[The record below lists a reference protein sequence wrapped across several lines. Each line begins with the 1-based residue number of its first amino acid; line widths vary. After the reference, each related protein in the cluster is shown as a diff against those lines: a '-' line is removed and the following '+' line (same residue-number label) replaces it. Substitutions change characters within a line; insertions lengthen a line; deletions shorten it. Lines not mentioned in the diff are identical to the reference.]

1 MQIVCA
7 YLYVISKYGYPP
19 PADASL
25 NYLREMK
32 ALGFSYVELEGI
44 REKHLMD
51 MYKIREDIAEQL
63 NALELQLPV
72 YCTVLPKLL
81 SPIAGVRAR
90 QLELFR
96 FGCETAQSFGARYI
110 LDNCPVAPFEFP
122 EDLPVVRHYDE
133 AVLADARL
141 PKDFSWP
148 NFYELAV
155 STYQGLCDIA
165 KEYSLTYL
173 MHPAVGTLFA
183 TPISFLAFRKNVDR
197 ENLGYNF
204 DTANLIA
211 LQQNLSLSLRQLI
224 DYTPY
229 IHISDTSLKHHQHLP
244 LGGGDI
250 NWDVFFEDLDNL
262 DFDGLVGVDIGGDE
276 SGVADLDAAYR
287 EAREKIEAQLIN

>member
-7 YLYVISKYGYPP
+7 YLYIITKYGYPP

-25 NYLREMK
+25 NYLKEMK
-32 ALGFSYVELEGI
+32 ALGFSHVELEGI
-44 REKHLMD
+44 RENHLMD
-51 MYKIREDIAEQL
+51 MYKMREDIARQL
-63 NALELQLPV
+63 KSLELRLPV

-81 SPIAGVRAR
+81 SPIAEVRTR

-96 FGCETAQSFGARYI
+96 YGCETAQSLGAQYV

-122 EDLPVVRHYDE
+122 EELPVVRHYDE

-148 NFYELAV
+148 NFYNLAV
-155 STYQGLCDIA
+155 STYQDLCDIA

-183 TPISFLAFRKNVDR
+183 TPTSFLAFHQDVGR

-211 LQQNLSLSLRQLI
+211 LQQNLSLSLRQVV
-224 DYTPY
+224 DHTPY
-229 IHISDTSLKHHQHLP
+229 IHISDTSVKHHQHLP
-244 LGGGDI
+244 LGQGDI
-250 NWDVFFEDLDNL
+250 NWDVFFGDLRALNY
-262 DFDGLVGVDIGGDE
+262 DGLIGVDIGGDE

-287 EAREKIEAQLIN
+287 EAREFIRAKIV